1 MTKVAAAVI
10 ERNGAYLIARRA
22 PGQAHAGRW
31 EFPGGKLEPGETAE
45 ACLERELAEEFG
57 VRARAERFLLSSTYT
72 YPDDVVQLLA
82 YETSLLSDTF
92 HLRVHDRI
100 EWVRP
105 WELLRY
111 DLLPADI
118 PIAEWLDGAS
128 WR

>member
-72 YPDDVVQLLA
+72 YPDDAVQLLA

-118 PIAEWLDGAS
+118 PIAECLDGAS